1 LFLAREITMH
11 RKLILSAMIGLSA
24 LAFSASAH
32 AADAFD
38 LGRDVLHDRDRV
50 QQDRQEFN
58 RDSQRQ
64 QRHADEFLED
74 LKRGRGRDA
83 AQDLGDI
90 HRDNRN
96 KREDVIDFNH
106 DNSRRQQDER
116 QLRDKLNRL

>member
-1 LFLAREITMH
+1 MH

-24 LAFSASAH
+24 LSFSVSAH

-50 QQDRQEFN
+50 QRDREEFN
-58 RDSQRQ
+58 RDTQRQ
-64 QRHADEFLED
+64 KRHADEFLED
-74 LKRGRGRDA
+74 LSRGRGKDA

-90 HRDNRN
+90 HRDNRA
-96 KREDVIDFNH
+96 KREDAMDFNR